1 MNFSPT
7 NIISQAWQLWKN
19 HIVFSWKVLG
29 VIVLVTIVFSIL
41 DPNGDSALISL
52 LSMVVTL
59 FFELGAFA
67 LFLKLIRTGQE
78 GKIEEILGQKDI
90 YLQALIG
97 NVIYYIMMVIG
108 FILLIVP
115 GIYVFVR
122 FMLLP
127 YVFVDQKLGWQEA
140 LKEASRLS
148 EGYRWNL
155 LGFALLLILINFVG
169 ALLLL
174 VGLLVSIPVS
184 AMAMAMAYEHIKKEK
199 DGVKETVR
207 VGARTKTKTT
217 PAMEVPAA
225 TPEPVI

>member
-29 VIVLVTIVFSIL
+29 VIFLVTIVFSIL
-41 DPNGDSALISL
+41 DSNGDSALISL
-52 LSMVVTL
+52 LSMAVTL

-90 YLQALIG
+90 YVQALIG
-97 NVIYYIMMVIG
+97 NIIYYILMVVG

-115 GIYVFVR
+115 GVYVFVR

-155 LGFALLLILINFVG
+155 FGFALLLILINFVG

-184 AMAMAMAYEHIKKEK
+184 AIAMAMAYEHIKKEK
-199 DGVKETVR
+199 GGVKEGVKMKEK
-207 VGARTKTKTT
+207 VAKVVE
-217 PAMEVPAA
+217 MPAA

>member
-1 MNFSPT
+1 M
-7 NIISQAWQLWKN
+7 
-19 HIVFSWKVLG
+19 
-29 VIVLVTIVFSIL
+29 TIVFSIL
-41 DPNGDSALISL
+41 DSNGDSALISL
-52 LSMVVTL
+52 LSMAVTL

-90 YLQALIG
+90 YVQALIG
-97 NVIYYIMMVIG
+97 NIIYYILMVVG

-115 GIYVFVR
+115 GVYVFVR

-155 LGFALLLILINFVG
+155 FGFALLLILINFVG

-184 AMAMAMAYEHIKKEK
+184 AIAMAMAYEHIKKENG
-199 DGVKETVR
+199 GVKEGVKMKEK
-207 VGARTKTKTT
+207 VAKVVE
-217 PAMEVPAA
+217 MPAA

>member
-207 VGARTKTKTT
+207 AKTRTKTT
-217 PAMEVPAA
+217 PAIEVPAA

>member
-1 MNFSPT
+1 
-7 NIISQAWQLWKN
+7 
-19 HIVFSWKVLG
+19 
-29 VIVLVTIVFSIL
+29 
-41 DPNGDSALISL
+41 
-52 LSMVVTL
+52 
-59 FFELGAFA
+59 
-67 LFLKLIRTGQE
+67 
-78 GKIEEILGQKDI
+78 
-90 YLQALIG
+90 
-97 NVIYYIMMVIG
+97 MVIG

-207 VGARTKTKTT
+207 AKTRTKTT
-217 PAMEVPAA
+217 PAIEVPAA

>member
-29 VIVLVTIVFSIL
+29 VIFLVTIVFSIL
-41 DPNGDSALISL
+41 DSNGDSALISL
-52 LSMVVTL
+52 LSMAVTL

-90 YLQALIG
+90 YVQALIG
-97 NVIYYIMMVIG
+97 NIIYYILMVVG

-115 GIYVFVR
+115 GVYVFVR

-155 LGFALLLILINFVG
+155 FGFALLLILINFVG

-184 AMAMAMAYEHIKKEK
+184 AIAMAMAYEHIKKENG
-199 DGVKETVR
+199 GVKEGVKMKEK
-207 VGARTKTKTT
+207 VAKVVE
-217 PAMEVPAA
+217 MPAA